1 MRFGVIV
8 FPGSNCDSDCRYVLE
23 KMTGAPVFMIAH
35 KEEKLPPVDALIL
48 PGGFSYGDYLR
59 TGAIACTAPVMKAV
73 IAFAKNGGRVL
84 GICNGFQILTEAR
97 LLPGILLR
105 NKSLKFICR
114 SVHITC
120 ENNNTSFT
128 SLYQKG
134 EAVSMPI
141 AHGEGNYYIDEAG
154 LASLKENNQIVFRY
168 SNVSGSFS
176 DETNPN
182 GSVESI
188 AGICNKE
195 GNILGMM
202 PHPERVSDPILGAVD
217 GLKLFLSLN
226 KEK

>member
-8 FPGSNCDSDCRYVLE
+8 FPGSNCDHDCRYAIE
-23 KMTGAPVFMIAH
+23 KMIGVPVLMIAH
-35 KEEKLPPVDALIL
+35 KEEKLPQVDVLIL

-59 TGAIACTAPVMKAV
+59 TGAIACTAPIMKAV
-73 IAFAKNGGRVL
+73 IPFAKNGGRVL
-84 GICNGFQILTEAR
+84 GICNGFQILTETG
-97 LLPGILLR
+97 LLPGVLLR

-114 SVHITC
+114 SVYITC
-120 ENNNTSFT
+120 DNNNTSFT

-134 EAVSMPI
+134 ETISVPI

-154 LASLKENNQIVFRY
+154 LASLKENNQIVFCY
-168 SNVSGSFS
+168 TNASGLCSE
-176 DETNPN
+176 ETNPN
-182 GSVESI
+182 GSVLSI

-226 KEK
+226 K